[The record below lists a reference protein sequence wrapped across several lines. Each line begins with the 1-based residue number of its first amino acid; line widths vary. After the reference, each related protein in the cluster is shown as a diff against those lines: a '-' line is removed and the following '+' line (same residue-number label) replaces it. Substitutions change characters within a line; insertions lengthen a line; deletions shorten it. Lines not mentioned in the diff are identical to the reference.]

1 MNKSR
6 GDIFITIRSRDLIST
21 ALDDNNNAGRFNL
34 FSNILAEDN
43 EILTVELVS
52 ATIPNSFYN
61 LSNNNLIDHIDINS
75 FDNRIE
81 NLRVVNKSQNI
92 RNQKKR
98 KNCSSKYK
106 GVCWHNSANKWQVK
120 ISIDGKAKHL
130 GLFNNEE
137 EAGEAYKKKYDEIMK
152 F

>member
-61 LSNNNLIDHIDINS
+61 LSNNNTN
-75 FDNRIE
+75 
-81 NLRVVNKSQNI
+81 NKI
-92 RNQKKR
+92 K
-98 KNCSSKYK
+98 
-106 GVCWHNSANKWQVK
+106 
-120 ISIDGKAKHL
+120 
-130 GLFNNEE
+130 
-137 EAGEAYKKKYDEIMK
+137 
-152 F
+152 